1 MKIKMDLGPDAV
13 ILHSR
18 TFKRGGIFGFFAK
31 ESVEVLAAIDT
42 PERPFTL
49 RPSAPAPTAT
59 PTAAPAP
66 APSLTVA
73 PAPAPTH
80 RSSVLG
86 PLGAMFDSSAPPPPS
101 MRPAQ
106 VEMAATVPIASP
118 EPASAEMA
126 EIREAMGEFK
136 QILNTVKSQ
145 LEVPRGG
152 VASVWPEKWL
162 PVHERML
169 ASDLDPSLIP
179 ILMDRLV
186 LATDVEAGVRALEP
200 VIADWLRGGGP
211 ILTTPAAGP
220 TIVALVGPTGV
231 GKTTTIAKL
240 AANFRLLAQKDVGLI
255 TIDTYRVAAV
265 EQLRTYGDIIGIP
278 VEVVLTPSALK
289 HALDRFQNKDLVLID
304 TAGRSPSNR
313 MHLNELKGFL
323 DFPHPKE
330 VHLVLSATTNRVNLQ
345 KIVEA
350 FSPVGIDRLAF
361 TKIDESVAFGG
372 LISTAYSLG
381 KPLSY
386 LTTGQSV
393 PDDIREADPGAMAK
407 SLIEEFLA

>member
-18 TFKRGGIFGFFAK
+18 TFKRGGIFGFFGK
-31 ESVEVLAAIDT
+31 ELVEVLAAVDT

-49 RPSAPAPTAT
+49 RPAAPTRPAEPPIRIPEAAPVPPEPAP
-59 PTAAPAP
+59 
-66 APSLTVA
+66 VA
-73 PAPAPTH
+73 PEP
-80 RSSVLG
+80 RI
-86 PLGAMFDSSAPPPPS
+86 
-101 MRPAQ
+101 
-106 VEMAATVPIASP
+106 EMAATIPVAPRSP
-118 EPASAEMA
+118 ENPDLA
-126 EIREAMGEFK
+126 EIREAVGEVK
-136 QILNTVKSQ
+136 QILSTVKTQ
-145 LEVPRGG
+145 LEGPRGTS
-152 VASVWPEKWL
+152 AAWPEKWQPL
-162 PVHERML
+162 YERMV
-169 ASDLDPSLIP
+169 ASELDAALIQT
-179 ILMDRLV
+179 LMTRLV
-186 LATDVEAGVRALEP
+186 QEDDVEQGVRALEP
-200 VIADWLRGGGP
+200 TIVEWLQGGGP
-211 ILTTPAAGP
+211 IQTAKGAGP

-289 HALDRFQNKDLVLID
+289 QALDRFQNKDLVLID
-304 TAGRSPSNR
+304 TAGRSPTNR

-330 VHLVLSATTNRVNLQ
+330 VHLVLSATTNRANLQ

-350 FSPVGIDRLAF
+350 FTPVGVDRLAF

-372 LISTAYSLG
+372 LVSTAYALG

-393 PDDIREADPGAMAK
+393 PDDIREADPQAIAK
-407 SLIEEFLA
+407 SLIDELLS

>member
-1 MKIKMDLGPDAV
+1 MKIRQFTAANMQEARMKIKMDLGPDAV

-18 TFKRGGIFGFFAK
+18 TFKRGGIFGFFGK
-31 ESVEVLAAIDT
+31 EQVEVLAAVDT
-42 PERPFTL
+42 PDRPFTL
-49 RPSAPAPTAT
+49 RPTAVSEASVKV
-59 PTAAPAP
+59 PEAAPANSK
-66 APSLTVA
+66 ASD
-73 PAPAPTH
+73 PTI
-80 RSSVLG
+80 
-86 PLGAMFDSSAPPPPS
+86 
-101 MRPAQ
+101 
-106 VEMAATVPIASP
+106 EMAATVPVAASSVGSS
-118 EPASAEMA
+118 ELA
-126 EIREAMGEFK
+126 EIREAVGEVK
-136 QILNTVKSQ
+136 QILTSVKTQ
-145 LEVPRGG
+145 LEAPRASGG
-152 VASVWPEKWL
+152 AAWPEKWQPL
-162 PVHERML
+162 YERMV
-169 ASDLDPSLIP
+169 ASELDPALIQ
-179 ILMDRLV
+179 ILMTQLV
-186 LATDVEAGVRALEP
+186 KEEDVETGVRGLEA
-200 VIADWLRGGGP
+200 VIAEWIQGGGP
-211 ILTTPAAGP
+211 IQPSTGDGP
-220 TIVALVGPTGV
+220 KVVALVGPTGV

-240 AANFRLLAQKDVGLI
+240 AANFRLLAQKDVGLV

-289 HALDRFQNKDLVLID
+289 QALERFQKKDLVLID

-330 VHLVLSATTNRVNLQ
+330 VHLVLSATTNRANLQ

-372 LISTAYSLG
+372 LISTAHALG

-393 PDDIREADPGAMAK
+393 PDDIREADPRDLAR
-407 SLIEEFLA
+407 SLIDELLS

>member
-18 TFKRGGIFGFFAK
+18 TFKRGGIFGFFGK
-31 ESVEVLAAIDT
+31 EHVEVLAAVDT

-49 RPSAPAPTAT
+49 RPA
-59 PTAAPAP
+59 AAPE
-66 APSLTVA
+66 PSVKVPEA
-73 PAPAPTH
+73 V
-80 RSSVLG
+80 RV
-86 PLGAMFDSSAPPPPS
+86 PS
-101 MRPAQ
+101 KPVEPMI
-106 VEMAATVPIASP
+106 EMAATIPVASRAP
-118 EPASAEMA
+118 ENADLA
-126 EIREAMGEFK
+126 EIREAVGEVK
-136 QILNTVKSQ
+136 QILSTVKTQ
-145 LEVPRGG
+145 LEAPRPTGG
-152 VASVWPEKWL
+152 TAWPEKL
-162 PVHERML
+162 QPIYERMV
-169 ASDLDPSLIP
+169 ASELDAALVQV
-179 ILMDRLV
+179 LMGQLV
-186 LATDVEAGVRALEP
+186 AEDDVEKGVRALETT
-200 VIADWLRGGGP
+200 ITEWLQGGGP
-211 ILTTPAAGP
+211 IQPSKGNGP
-220 TIVALVGPTGV
+220 KIVALVGPTGV

-289 HALDRFQNKDLVLID
+289 QALDRFQNKDLVLID
-304 TAGRSPSNR
+304 TAGRSPTNR

-330 VHLVLSATTNRVNLQ
+330 VHLVLSATTNRANLQ
-345 KIVEA
+345 KVVEA
-350 FSPVGIDRLAF
+350 FDPVGIDRLAF

-372 LISTAYSLG
+372 LISTAHALG

-393 PDDIREADPGAMAK
+393 PDDIREAEPQAIAK
-407 SLIEEFLA
+407 SLIDELLA

>member
-18 TFKRGGIFGFFAK
+18 TFKRGGIFGFFGK
-31 ESVEVLAAIDT
+31 EQVEVLAAIDT

-49 RPSAPAPTAT
+49 RPSAPAAPPTPAA
-59 PTAAPAP
+59 PPEPVVRVAEAPARAPAP
-66 APSLTVA
+66 QEP
-73 PAPAPTH
+73 
-80 RSSVLG
+80 RI
-86 PLGAMFDSSAPPPPS
+86 
-101 MRPAQ
+101 
-106 VEMAATVPIASP
+106 EMAATIPIASRG
-118 EPASAEMA
+118 AENAELA
-126 EIREAMGEFK
+126 EIREAVGEVK
-136 QILNTVKSQ
+136 QILSTVKTQ
-145 LEVPRGG
+145 LDLPRAAG
-152 VASVWPEKWL
+152 AAPWPEKWQ
-162 PVHERML
+162 PFYERMV
-169 ASDLDPSLIP
+169 ASELDPSLIQT
-179 ILMDRLV
+179 LMTRLQQESE
-186 LATDVEAGVRALEP
+186 VEAGVRALEST
-200 VIADWLRGGGP
+200 IEEWLKGGGP
-211 ILTTPAAGP
+211 IQTATGSGP

-289 HALDRFQNKDLVLID
+289 QALDRFQNKDLVLID
-304 TAGRSPSNR
+304 TAGRSPTNR

-330 VHLVLSATTNRVNLQ
+330 VHLVLSATTNRANLQ
-345 KIVEA
+345 KVVEA
-350 FSPVGIDRLAF
+350 FTPVGIDRLAF

-372 LISTAYSLG
+372 LVSTAYALG

-393 PDDIREADPGAMAK
+393 PDDIREADPRAIAK
-407 SLIEEFLA
+407 SLIDELLA

>member
-18 TFKRGGIFGFFAK
+18 TFKRGGLFGFFGK
-31 ESVEVLAAIDT
+31 EQVEVLAAVDT

-49 RPSAPAPTAT
+49 RPA
-59 PTAAPAP
+59 
-66 APSLTVA
+66 
-73 PAPAPTH
+73 
-80 RSSVLG
+80 
-86 PLGAMFDSSAPPPPS
+86 APPPSPVKVAEPPS
-101 MRPAQ
+101 PKPEPLI
-106 VEMAATVPIASP
+106 EMAATIPVASQSP
-118 EPASAEMA
+118 DQAELA
-126 EIREAMGEFK
+126 EIREAVGEVK
-136 QILNTVKSQ
+136 EILSTVKTQ
-145 LEVPRGG
+145 LEVPRPAAAGT
-152 VASVWPEKWL
+152 SWPEIWQ
-162 PVHERML
+162 PIYERML
-169 ASDLDPSLIP
+169 ASELDPALSQ
-179 ILMDRLV
+179 ILMNHLV
-186 LATDVEAGVRALEP
+186 EQSEVEAAVRGLEP
-200 VIADWLRGGGP
+200 TIEGWLQGGGP
-211 ILTTPAAGP
+211 IRTGTGAGP

-289 HALDRFQNKDLVLID
+289 QALDRFQDKDLVLID
-304 TAGRSPSNR
+304 TAGRSPTNR

-330 VHLVLSATTNRVNLQ
+330 VHLVLSATTNRANLQ
-345 KIVEA
+345 RIVDA
-350 FSPVGIDRLAF
+350 FAPVGIDRLAF

-372 LISTAYSLG
+372 LISTAHALG

-393 PDDIREADPGAMAK
+393 PDDIREAEPKAIAQ
-407 SLIEEFLA
+407 SLIDELLS

>member
-18 TFKRGGIFGFFAK
+18 TFKRGGIFGFFGK
-31 ESVEVLAAIDT
+31 EHVEVLAAIDT

-49 RPSAPAPTAT
+49 RPSAPT
-59 PTAAPAP
+59 PEPPVKVAEPARREP
-66 APSLTVA
+66 LT
-73 PAPAPTH
+73 PEP
-80 RSSVLG
+80 
-86 PLGAMFDSSAPPPPS
+86 MI
-101 MRPAQ
+101 
-106 VEMAATVPIASP
+106 EMAATVPIAQRH
-118 EPASAEMA
+118 ADQAELA
-126 EIREAMGEFK
+126 EIREAVGEVK
-136 QILNTVKSQ
+136 QILSTVKTQ
-145 LEVPRGG
+145 LEHPRP
-152 VASVWPEKWL
+152 ASATPWPEKWQPL
-162 PVHERML
+162 YERMV
-169 ASDLDPSLIP
+169 ASELEPALIQALMTRLDNE
-179 ILMDRLV
+179 
-186 LATDVEAGVRALEP
+186 ADVEQGVRALEAT
-200 VIADWLRGGGP
+200 IMEWLQGGGP
-211 ILTTPAAGP
+211 IETTTGDGP

-289 HALDRFQNKDLVLID
+289 QALDRFQSKDLVLID
-304 TAGRSPSNR
+304 TAGRSPTNR

-323 DFPHPKE
+323 DFPHPKQ
-330 VHLVLSATTNRVNLQ
+330 VHLVLSATTNRANLQ
-345 KIVEA
+345 KVVEA
-350 FSPVGIDRLAF
+350 FTPVGIDRLAF

-372 LISTAYSLG
+372 LISTAYALG

-393 PDDIREADPGAMAK
+393 PDDIREAEPRAIAK
-407 SLIEEFLA
+407 ALIDELLS

>member
-18 TFKRGGIFGFFAK
+18 TFKRGGIFGFFSK
-31 ESVEVLAAIDT
+31 EQVEVLAAIDT

-49 RPSAPAPTAT
+49 RPSAP
-59 PTAAPAP
+59 
-66 APSLTVA
+66 V
-73 PAPAPTH
+73 
-80 RSSVLG
+80 
-86 PLGAMFDSSAPPPPS
+86 
-101 MRPAQ
+101 
-106 VEMAATVPIASP
+106 P
-118 EPASAEMA
+118 EPAVRVPEPTPRETHAPEPKFEVAATIPVAPRGADKAELA
-126 EIREAMGEFK
+126 EIREAVGEVK
-136 QILNTVKSQ
+136 QILSTVKTQ
-145 LEVPRGG
+145 LEVPR
-152 VASVWPEKWL
+152 ATTAAPWPEKWQPL
-162 PVHERML
+162 YERMV
-169 ASDLDPSLIP
+169 ASELDPSLIQT
-179 ILMDRLV
+179 LMTRLV
-186 LATDVEAGVRALEP
+186 QESDVEQGVRALEP
-200 VIADWLRGGGP
+200 TIIEWLQGGGP
-211 ILTTPAAGP
+211 IETATGAGP

-289 HALDRFQNKDLVLID
+289 QALDRFQNKDLVLID

-330 VHLVLSATTNRVNLQ
+330 VHLVLSATTNRANLQ
-345 KIVEA
+345 KVVDA
-350 FSPVGIDRLAF
+350 FTPVGIDRLAF

-372 LISTAYSLG
+372 LVSTAHALG

-393 PDDIREADPGAMAK
+393 PDDIREAEPQAIAK
-407 SLIEEFLA
+407 ALIDELLS

>member
-18 TFKRGGIFGFFAK
+18 TFKRGGFFGFFSK
-31 ESVEVLAAIDT
+31 EHVEVLAAVDT

-49 RPSAPAPTAT
+49 RPAAAT
-59 PTAAPAP
+59 PE
-66 APSLTVA
+66 PSVKVSEPPVKATERA
-73 PAPAPTH
+73 RAE
-80 RSSVLG
+80 
-86 PLGAMFDSSAPPPPS
+86 APPTEP
-101 MRPAQ
+101 MI
-106 VEMAATVPIASP
+106 EMAATVPVAQR
-118 EPASAEMA
+118 PADHAELA
-126 EIREAMGEFK
+126 EIREAVGEVK
-136 QILNTVKSQ
+136 QILSTVKTQ
-145 LEVPRGG
+145 LEHPRP
-152 VASVWPEKWL
+152 ATSAAWPEKWQPL
-162 PVHERML
+162 YERMV
-169 ASDLDPSLIP
+169 ASELEPALIQT
-179 ILMDRLV
+179 LMTRLEHE
-186 LATDVEAGVRALEP
+186 TDVEEGVRALESTI
-200 VIADWLRGGGP
+200 VDWLQGGGP
-211 ILTTPAAGP
+211 IETKTGEGP

-289 HALDRFQNKDLVLID
+289 QALDRFQSKDLVLID

-330 VHLVLSATTNRVNLQ
+330 VHLVLSATTNRANLQ
-345 KIVEA
+345 KVVEA

-372 LISTAYSLG
+372 LISTAYALG

-393 PDDIREADPGAMAK
+393 PDDIREAEPQAIAK
-407 SLIEEFLA
+407 ALIDELLS

>member
-18 TFKRGGIFGFFAK
+18 TFKRGGIFGFFSK
-31 ESVEVLAAIDT
+31 EQVEVLAAIDT

-49 RPSAPAPTAT
+49 RPSAPAPEPAVRVPKTT
-59 PTAAPAP
+59 PRETHAPEP
-66 APSLTVA
+66 
-73 PAPAPTH
+73 
-80 RSSVLG
+80 
-86 PLGAMFDSSAPPPPS
+86 MI
-101 MRPAQ
+101 
-106 VEMAATVPIASP
+106 EMAATIPVAPRGADK
-118 EPASAEMA
+118 AELA
-126 EIREAMGEFK
+126 EIREAVGEVK
-136 QILNTVKSQ
+136 QILSTVKTQ
-145 LEVPRGG
+145 LEVPRTTT
-152 VASVWPEKWL
+152 AAPWPEKWRPL
-162 PVHERML
+162 YERMV
-169 ASDLDPSLIP
+169 ASELEPALIQ
-179 ILMDRLV
+179 ILMARLV
-186 LATDVEAGVRALEP
+186 QESDVEQGVRALEP
-200 VIADWLRGGGP
+200 IIIEWLQGGGP
-211 ILTTPAAGP
+211 IETATGAGP

-289 HALDRFQNKDLVLID
+289 QALDRFQSKDLVLID

-330 VHLVLSATTNRVNLQ
+330 VHLVLSATTNRANLQ
-345 KIVEA
+345 KVVDA
-350 FSPVGIDRLAF
+350 FTPVGIDRLAF

-372 LISTAYSLG
+372 LVSTAHALG

-393 PDDIREADPGAMAK
+393 PDDIREAEPQAIAK
-407 SLIEEFLA
+407 ALIDELLS

>member
-18 TFKRGGIFGFFAK
+18 TFKRGGLFGFFSK
-31 ESVEVLAAIDT
+31 EQVEVLAAIDT

-49 RPSAPAPTAT
+49 RPAAPDPRPDAAMRPSAAPPAHPEPHVPTAPSAWSAPARDP
-59 PTAAPAP
+59 
-66 APSLTVA
+66 
-73 PAPAPTH
+73 
-80 RSSVLG
+80 G
-86 PLGAMFDSSAPPPPS
+86 
-101 MRPAQ
+101 
-106 VEMAATVPIASP
+106 VEMAATVPISP
-118 EPASAEMA
+118 RPHDHAELA
-126 EIREAMGEFK
+126 EIREAVGEVK
-136 QILNTVKSQ
+136 QILSSVKTQ
-145 LEVPRGG
+145 LDHPPAATAWPAKWQPLYERM
-152 VASVWPEKWL
+152 VASE
-162 PVHERML
+162 
-169 ASDLDPSLIP
+169 LDASLIQT
-179 ILMDRLV
+179 LMTRLEPD
-186 LATDVEAGVRALEP
+186 ADAEKAVRALEP
-200 VIADWLRGGGP
+200 VIQEWLQGGGP
-211 ILTTPAAGP
+211 IQTGAGP

-289 HALDRFQNKDLVLID
+289 QALDRFQNKDLVLID
-304 TAGRSPSNR
+304 TAGRSPTNR

-330 VHLVLSATTNRVNLQ
+330 VHLVLSATTNRANLQ
-345 KIVEA
+345 KVVEA
-350 FSPVGIDRLAF
+350 FAPVGIDRLAF

-372 LISTAYSLG
+372 LVSTAYALG

-393 PDDIREADPGAMAK
+393 PDDIREADPQAIAR
-407 SLIEEFLA
+407 SLVDEFLS